1 MLEHDKIRFMNTDR
15 NILPIAEFGVGA
27 FESEV
32 LKAEQP
38 VLVFFQASWS
48 RPCQVMASVLCEMAA
63 DTRGVKICK
72 INADDNPGL
81 SLLYEVQ
88 SIPTLLFFVNGT
100 LRASIV
106 GTTSKDAILAKLQS
120 LAPLKDTW
128 KQIEEP

>member
-1 MLEHDKIRFMNTDR
+1 MNTNLNR
-15 NILPIAEFGVGA
+15 PLIAEIDGAA

-38 VLVFFQASWS
+38 VLVFFWASWS
-48 RPCQVMASVLCEMAA
+48 RPCQVMASVLCEVAA

-88 SIPTLLFFVNGT
+88 SIPALLFFVNGT
-100 LRASIV
+100 PRASVV
-106 GTTSKDAILAKLQS
+106 GTASKEAVLAKIQP
-120 LAPLKDTW
+120 LAVLKDSPSQR
-128 KQIEEP
+128 KEIEE